1 MFYFKDR
8 SITAVRRG
16 LILSRQSYK
25 FVRCAMS
32 TSGLFPFLRQS
43 LSRRL
48 TVVIVLKILLLM
60 TLWWFI
66 RDYRV
71 VVDPE
76 TMTQHALHSSSD
88 SQAVQESNRGLRTSR

>member
-1 MFYFKDR
+1 
-8 SITAVRRG
+8 
-16 LILSRQSYK
+16 
-25 FVRCAMS
+25 MS
-32 TSGLFPFLRQS
+32 TPKLFPFLRQP

-60 TLWWFI
+60 TLWWWFI